1 VILTFGDHT
10 MASIYARKKD
20 HLAKPLYRYSKINA
34 SLSYNTTKH
43 DEALPYESH
52 LEYDALHLR
61 QFNQDID
68 FFETQP
74 LSVIWFD
81 EKGNKRKYTSDI
93 VERDLKSTFLVTEI
107 KPEIKYNTPENRKK
121 FDQIETAFSDEG
133 IKFQVQ
139 TEENIYVGS
148 NIDNYQIL
156 HRYIFNKTSANDL
169 KTVLS
174 ESSNVMSFAH
184 YNELLRDTKT
194 PPHIVFNML
203 AQHQLRMNFEEPI
216 RKDLLIYKGVFE

>member
-1 VILTFGDHT
+1 
-10 MASIYARKKD
+10 MASRFARTKD

-43 DEALPYESH
+43 NEALPCESH

-61 QFNQDID
+61 QFNQNID

-74 LSVIWFD
+74 LSIIWYD
-81 EKGNKRKYTSDI
+81 EKRNRRKYTADI
-93 VERDLKSTFLVTEI
+93 VERDLDSTFLVTEI

-121 FDQIETAFSDEG
+121 FDQIATAFADEG

-139 TEENIYVGS
+139 TERDIYTGK
-148 NIDNYQIL
+148 NIDTYQTL
-156 HRYIFNKTSANDL
+156 HRYLFNTTRADYL

-174 ESSNVMSFAH
+174 ESSNVMSYCQ
-184 YNELLRDTKT
+184 YNELLLDTKT

-203 AQHQLRMNFEEPI
+203 AQHQLNMNFEEPI
-216 RKDLLIYKGVFE
+216 RKDLLIYKGAL

>member
-1 VILTFGDHT
+1 
-10 MASIYARKKD
+10 MASRFARTKD

-34 SLSYNTTKH
+34 SLSYNTTKNT
-43 DEALPYESH
+43 EALHCESH

-81 EKGNKRKYTSDI
+81 EKGHKRKYTSDI

-121 FDQIETAFSDEG
+121 FDKIEAAFADEG
-133 IKFQVQ
+133 IKFRVQ
-139 TEENIYVGS
+139 TELDIYVGK
-148 NIDNYQIL
+148 NIDTYQTL
-156 HRYIFNKTSANDL
+156 HRYLFNTTRADYL
-169 KTVLS
+169 ETVLS
-174 ESSNVMSFAH
+174 ESSNVMSYAH
-184 YNELLRDTKT
+184 YNELLLDTKT
-194 PPHIVFNML
+194 PPDVVFNML
-203 AQHQLRMNFEEPI
+203 AQHQLNMNFEEPI
-216 RKDLLIYKGVFE
+216 RKDLLIYKGAL

>member
-1 VILTFGDHT
+1 
-10 MASIYARKKD
+10 MASRFARTKD

-34 SLSYNTTKH
+34 SLSYNTTKNT
-43 DEALPYESH
+43 EALHCESH

-81 EKGNKRKYTSDI
+81 EKGHKRKYTSDI

-121 FDQIETAFSDEG
+121 FDKIEAAFADEG
-133 IKFQVQ
+133 IKFRVQ
-139 TEENIYVGS
+139 TELDIYVGK
-148 NIDNYQIL
+148 NIDTYQTL
-156 HRYIFNKTSANDL
+156 HRYLFNTTRADYL
-169 KTVLS
+169 EIVLS
-174 ESSNVMSFAH
+174 ESSNVMSYAH
-184 YNELLRDTKT
+184 YNELLLDTKT
-194 PPHIVFNML
+194 PPDVVFNML
-203 AQHQLRMNFEEPI
+203 AQHQLNMNFEEPI
-216 RKDLLIYKGVFE
+216 RKDLLIYKGAL